1 MVPVVVGGLPRG
13 DRGVGAR
20 QLGRAA
26 LAAVLPLALM
36 GLTAAT
42 ASPTE
47 PTEPTELSH
56 EAGDEP
62 RPGAAPGAAPAAA
75 AATGAADDKLA
86 DIQAVYAW
94 MSPDIDSVNLVMT
107 VSPFDD
113 GTTPFGPGFQYVFHL
128 APHRALN
135 SAPEPL
141 PPTTPGGEPRPGEVD
156 IICQFPKINDIECW
170 FGTSLYVRGNP
181 SSTNGLKVKG
191 VRIFAG
197 RRSDPFFFNES
208 GFESAV
214 PLLRAHAQPGSQ
226 QCAAI
231 SPSDSATIQS
241 KLRTGPDRF
250 IDTNVLALVINVS
263 KNQLNIT
270 NRAHLLSVWGST
282 HRQ

>member
-1 MVPVVVGGLPRG
+1 MAPVVVGGLPRG

-20 QLGRAA
+20 QLHRAA
-26 LAAVLPLALM
+26 LAAVLPLALV

-47 PTEPTELSH
+47 PS
-56 EAGDEP
+56 DER
-62 RPGAAPGAAPAAA
+62 RPAAVPAAPGA
-75 AATGAADDKLA
+75 AADDKLA

-135 SAPEPL
+135 AASEPL

-156 IICQFPKINDIECW
+156 IICQFPKVNDIECW
-170 FGTSLYVRGNP
+170 FGTNLYVRGNP
-181 SSTNGLKVKG
+181 SSTNGLMAKG

-208 GFESAV
+208 GFESAI
-214 PLLRAHAQPGSQ
+214 PLLRAYAQPGSQ

-231 SPSDSATIQS
+231 SPMDSATIQS

-250 IDTNVLALVINVS
+250 IDTNVLALVINVR

>member
-1 MVPVVVGGLPRG
+1 MAPVVVGGLPRG

-26 LAAVLPLALM
+26 LAAVLPLALV

-42 ASPTE
+42 ASTE
-47 PTEPTELSH
+47 PEPS
-56 EAGDEP
+56 DE
-62 RPGAAPGAAPAAA
+62 RPPAAVPAAPGA
-75 AATGAADDKLA
+75 AADDKLA

-135 SAPEPL
+135 AAPEPL

-156 IICQFPKINDIECW
+156 IICQFPKVNDIECW
-170 FGTSLYVRGNP
+170 FGTNLYVRGNP
-181 SSTNGLKVKG
+181 SSTNGLMAKG

-208 GFESAV
+208 GFESAI

-231 SPSDSATIQS
+231 SPTDSAAIQS

-250 IDTNVLALVINVS
+250 IDTNVLALVINVR

>member
-1 MVPVVVGGLPRG
+1 MAPVVVGGLPRG

-26 LAAVLPLALM
+26 LAIFLPLALV

-42 ASPTE
+42 ASPAS
-47 PTEPTELSH
+47 PTELRD

-62 RPGAAPGAAPAAA
+62 RPGAAAGA
-75 AATGAADDKLA
+75 AADDKLA

-156 IICQFPKINDIECW
+156 IICQFPKVNDIECW
-170 FGTSLYVRGNP
+170 FGTNLYVRGNP
-181 SSTNGLKVKG
+181 SSTNGLMAKG

-231 SPSDSATIQS
+231 SPSDSAAIQS

-250 IDTNVLALVINVS
+250 IDTNVLALVINVR